1 MNAGRL
7 LLLGALALG
16 LAACG
21 SDPYPDMHLEPR
33 TPVALRMDPGRISYG
48 RLQDVV
54 PGRAGRGAAYA
65 ERRPASKR
73 AAH

>member
-7 LLLGALALG
+7 LVLGGLALG

-54 PGRAGRGAAYA
+54 PGRGAAYA
-65 ERRPASKR
+65 GRRLAPKR

>member
-7 LLLGALALG
+7 LALGALALS

-33 TPVALRMDPGRISYG
+33 TPVSLRMDPGRISYG
-48 RLQDVV
+48 RLHGVG
-54 PGRAGRGAAYA
+54 PERNAAYA
-65 ERRPASKR
+65 GRLSRSNR
-73 AAH
+73 ATR